1 MASGERRCSQDLSQE
16 HEESFDLPDFT
27 TSRVLPSAAL
37 ASQPILVYPLLLIK
51 EWVIDQCDAVTSIG
65 RGERIMSTPAGSTLT
80 SEQPHSEV
88 SPIHTTLYDLI
99 EALSQEVG
107 PGEDH
112 LVTAALV
119 HLINS
124 GGVKFADDGRELR
137 VILS

>member
-1 MASGERRCSQDLSQE
+1 MEK
-16 HEESFDLPDFT
+16 
-27 TSRVLPSAAL
+27 VLISLILLCLALFPRAAL
-37 ASQPILVYPLLLIK
+37 ASQTILVHPLLIMQ
-51 EWVIDQCDAVTSIG
+51 EWVIDQWDAVTIIG

-80 SEQPHSEV
+80 SEQLHLEVSTVHTTLEQPHSEV
-88 SPIHTTLYDLI
+88 STIHTTLYDLI

-124 GGVKFADDGRELR
+124 GEVKFADDWRELR
-137 VILS
+137 VVFS

>member
-1 MASGERRCSQDLSQE
+1 
-16 HEESFDLPDFT
+16 
-27 TSRVLPSAAL
+27 
-37 ASQPILVYPLLLIK
+37 
-51 EWVIDQCDAVTSIG
+51 
-65 RGERIMSTPAGSTLT
+65 MSTPTVSTLPT
-80 SEQPHSEV
+80 EEQSHSDV

-124 GGVKFADDGRELR
+124 GGVKFVDDGRELR
-137 VILS
+137 VIYS

>member
-1 MASGERRCSQDLSQE
+1 M
-16 HEESFDLPDFT
+16 
-27 TSRVLPSAAL
+27 
-37 ASQPILVYPLLLIK
+37 K
-51 EWVIDQCDAVTSIG
+51 EWVIDQRDAVTIIG

-80 SEQPHSEV
+80 SEQLHLEVSTAHTTLEQPHSEV
-88 SPIHTTLYDLI
+88 STIHTTLYDLI

-124 GGVKFADDGRELR
+124 GEVKFADDWRELR
-137 VILS
+137 VIFS